1 MQGSTDETLK
11 QIISSC
17 NSDRQGFLLAHK
29 YPQSGLE
36 MKGLK
41 GVDKSIANGFFQ
53 AGFDCKY
60 LPGGNFDLII
70 ED

>member
-1 MQGSTDETLK
+1 MQSNTDETLK

-17 NSDRQGFLLAHK
+17 NSDLQGFLLSHK

-41 GVDKSIANGFFQ
+41 GVDKSITNGFLQ

-60 LPGGNFDLII
+60 LLEENLI
-70 ED
+70 